1 MVFLINSNKEYYQ
14 VTAPVL
20 IKSLV
25 ASGVDKRNIVVV
37 VGGCETAL
45 KMTIDGVEHNMVNH
59 DSFDMTAFIYVVEN
73 EIDFDSFFFLHDT
86 AEVGKTFYKDVVQLL
101 EKHKPTKCMRLK
113 DGASMSIGWYDVKSV
128 KQHKDRILEFKNLD
142 LSSKGLQNAKHNA
155 VDEEDLVFSL
165 IGGKISKFT
174 TKPPI
179 IIKLTELYGKP
190 TERRC
195 EFYEEINLKKY
206 KRNWSRAQHYSIG
219 LFK

>member
-14 VTAPVL
+14 VAAPVL

-73 EIDFDSFFFLHDT
+73 NVDFNSFFFLHDT
-86 AEVGKTFYKDVVQLL
+86 TEVGKSFYKDVVQLL

-113 DGASMSIGWYDVKSV
+113 AGSSMSMGWYDVKSV

-142 LSSKGLQNAKHNA
+142 LSSKGLQKAKHIG
-155 VDEEDLVFSL
+155 VDEEDLVFTL
-165 IGGKISKFT
+165 IGGKINSFT
-174 TKPPI
+174 TRDPI
-179 IIKLTELYGKP
+179 LTKMTELYGKP

-195 EFYEEINLKKY
+195 EFYDEINLKKY
-206 KRNWSRAQHYSIG
+206 KRHWTRAQHYSIG
-219 LFK
+219 LFN